1 MSEVIW
7 KELVPLRRPV
17 LLMAFEGLFDAAE
30 SATES
35 LAWIRDR
42 CETTSI
48 AEIDPETYF
57 NFHETRPIV
66 RFDSKGDRVIDW
78 PSTRVWACQTD
89 SVRDLILMTGVE
101 PQLRWRSFADSVLEI
116 VRRSGAEIAVTVGAL
131 VSMVPH
137 SRPFPI
143 TGSAANAELARRMNL
158 DRPSYQGPTGVVG
171 VVHDRLDRSE
181 IPIMS
186 LRASV
191 PHYVPAPPNPKATQ
205 ALLRRIEQTT
215 GVPTK
220 YEELDSAVSDW
231 VQRVDQAV
239 ASDRDSADYVS
250 RLERQVDSNEE
261 TLPTGDALAAE
272 LEAFLRDHASTPRPA
287 PAGETDAGEEGAGAE
302 DTGEQAA
309 AGEEAAGAEAAAEAA
324 DEGEAGQGEGAGG
337 EATS

>member
-7 KELVPLRRPV
+7 KDQVPLRRPV

-42 CETTSI
+42 CETTQL
-48 AEIDPETYF
+48 AEIDPEIYF

-66 RFDSKGDRVIDW
+66 RFDGTGNRVIDW
-78 PSTRVWACQTD
+78 PATRVWACRTEGP
-89 SVRDLILMTGVE
+89 RDLILMTGVE
-101 PQLRWRSFADSVLEI
+101 PQLRWRSFSESVLEI
-116 VRRSGAEIAVTVGAL
+116 VRRGGAEIAVTVGAL

-171 VVHDRLDRSE
+171 VVHDRLDRSDV
-181 IPIMS
+181 PVMS

-215 GVPTK
+215 GVSTN
-220 YEELDSAVSDW
+220 YEELDGAVTEW

-239 ASDRDSADYVS
+239 ASDRDSADYVT
-250 RLERQVDSNEE
+250 RLERQVDSSEE

-272 LEAFLRDHASTPRPA
+272 LEAFLRDHATTNPEIGP
-287 PAGETDAGEEGAGAE
+287 DA
-302 DTGEQAA
+302 DD
-309 AGEEAAGAEAAAEAA
+309 
-324 DEGEAGQGEGAGG
+324 DEGSIE
-337 EATS
+337 